1 MGLPPELQAL
11 MGGGG
16 GAAPQG
22 GGLPPEL
29 EALMGGGGAPPEMQ
43 APAEEA
49 PPGALHGGGAAEGD
63 PETFYREALDSLEA
77 GMKSDTDENRINL
90 VLKSV
95 TQIQGSLA
103 AGEKGMDAMLGG
115 KLDPA
120 QMRRMGSAD
129 QAY

>member
-1 MGLPPELQAL
+1 MGLPPELAQL
-11 MGGGG
+11 MGGG

-22 GGLPPEL
+22 AGLPPEL
-29 EALMGGGGAPPEMQ
+29 AALMGGEAPPEA

-49 PPGALHGGGAAEGD
+49 PPGALHGGGAAAGD
-63 PETFYREALDSLEA
+63 PEVFYREALDSLEA

-129 QAY
+129 QEY